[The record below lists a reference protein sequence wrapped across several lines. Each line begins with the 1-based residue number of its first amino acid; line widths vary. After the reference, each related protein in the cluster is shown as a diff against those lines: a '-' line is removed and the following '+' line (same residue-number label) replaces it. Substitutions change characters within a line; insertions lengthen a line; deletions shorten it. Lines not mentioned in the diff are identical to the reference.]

1 MFSNENDRDNW
12 VQVCRN
18 IPVNLSLIEPRTD
31 MWKAGLSVVAKLNMA
46 QYSNG
51 REGGFKIRKV

>member
-18 IPVNLSLIEPRTD
+18 IPVNLFLIEPRTD
-31 MWKAGLSVVAKLNMA
+31 MCKAGLSVVAKLNMRVWW
-46 QYSNG
+46 NW
-51 REGGFKIRKV
+51 

>member
-1 MFSNENDRDNW
+1 M
-12 VQVCRN
+12 C
-18 IPVNLSLIEPRTD
+18 
-31 MWKAGLSVVAKLNMA
+31 KAGLSVVAKLNMA